1 MMQDLEPTPPEGIS
15 EDEFLHGLAT
25 HLAVV
30 LASLE
35 RFVSEESQMAK
46 LDEASIKRISR
57 AHAGT
62 ARAVDLLCRRREQVR
77 ADAREI
83 QSPNQNG

>member
-1 MMQDLEPTPPEGIS
+1 MMQDLDPTPPEDIS

-25 HLAVV
+25 QLAVV

-35 RFVSEESQMAK
+35 RFVSEEALMAK
-46 LDEASIKRISR
+46 LDEASIKRLSR

-62 ARAVDLLCRRREQVR
+62 ARAVELLCRRRKTVR
-77 ADAREI
+77 AAK
-83 QSPNQNG
+83 QSQ